1 MPDKSLSTDYY
12 YDDCA
17 EIIERVLE
25 TCFQIQ
31 NKPPASLSFVHSKH
45 RVGVA
50 QTSVRV
56 CVRVILGSK
65 KSQKWPKNVNFSAHN
80 SRFSLGLHF
89 RYVWREFHFFVGDH
103 LLTDFLLLRS
113 ISS

>member
-31 NKPPASLSFVHSKH
+31 NKPSASLGFVHSKH

-50 QTSVRV
+50 QTGACV
-56 CVRVILGSK
+56 CVVVSEGSLK
-65 KSQKWPKNVNFSAHN
+65 PNCYFGV
-80 SRFSLGLHF
+80 
-89 RYVWREFHFFVGDH
+89 
-103 LLTDFLLLRS
+103 
-113 ISS
+113 

>member
-50 QTSVRV
+50 QTGACV
-56 CVRVILGSK
+56 CVVVSEGSLK
-65 KSQKWPKNVNFSAHN
+65 PNCYFGV
-80 SRFSLGLHF
+80 
-89 RYVWREFHFFVGDH
+89 
-103 LLTDFLLLRS
+103 
-113 ISS
+113 